1 MKKNL
6 LLVISVLSLF
16 SCSPSVQKGQFTV
29 SGELKNAPDQKIYLE
44 ELYFSQKDPAVL
56 DTAEIKNGK
65 FSLTALAPEEGL
77 YRLRLEKS
85 QAAFILIN
93 DQPVIPFSADLN
105 TLSLDNTKFNTPANY
120 LLRSFMVAI
129 EGKRKGLEDKAAL
142 LQQYKNPLPSDSG
155 YLVLQKDFAE
165 KQTDF
170 QQYTLRYLDTTS
182 NAIMALF
189 SLGYTRNIE
198 PEKIE
203 ITIGGLVKR
212 FPTNQAIATIVA
224 QYNQMIAQNKSKPKV
239 GGMAPEI
246 TMADTSG
253 KPFSLSMLRG
263 KYVLV
268 DFWASWCGPCRGE
281 NPNVVKAYNLFKD
294 KNFTV
299 LGVSLDKEK
308 TDWIKAIGDDKLTWY
323 HISDLKYW
331 SSAAV
336 ALYGFEGIPYNVLVD
351 PQGKIIATNLREND
365 LEMKL
370 GELMK

>member
-6 LLVISVLSLF
+6 TLLTSIVILF
-16 SCSPSVQKGQFTV
+16 SCSPSVQKGQFTI
-29 SGELKNAPDQKIYLE
+29 SGELKNAPDQQVYLE

-56 DTAEIKNGK
+56 DTAEIKNGQ
-65 FSLTALAPEEGL
+65 FSLTALATEEGL

-85 QAAFILIN
+85 QAAFIFIN
-93 DQPVIPFSADLN
+93 DQPTIPFSADFN
-105 TLSLDNTKFNTPANY
+105 TISLDNTKFNTPANY
-120 LLRSFMVAI
+120 LLRTFMVVI

-203 ITIGGLVKR
+203 TTVAGLAKR

-224 QYNQMIAQNKSKPKV
+224 QYNQIIAQNKSKPKD

-246 TMADTSG
+246 TMADTNG

-281 NPNVVKAYNLFKD
+281 NPNVVKAYNQFKD

-308 TDWIKAIGDDKLTWY
+308 TAWIKAIEEDKLDWY

-331 SSAAV
+331 NSAAV
-336 ALYGFEGIPYNVLVD
+336 ALYGFDGIPYNVLVD
-351 PQGKIIATNLREND
+351 PQGKIIGTNLRGTD
-365 LEMKL
+365 LEIKL
-370 GELMK
+370 GEMIK

>member
-6 LLVISVLSLF
+6 FLVISVLSLF
-16 SCSPSVQKGQFTV
+16 SCSSSVQKGQFTV
-29 SGELKNAPDQKIYLE
+29 SGELKNTPDQQVYLE

-56 DTAEIKNGK
+56 DTAEIKNGQ
-65 FSLTALAPEEGL
+65 FSLTALATEEGL

-85 QAAFILIN
+85 QAAFIFIN
-93 DQPVIPFSADLN
+93 DQPTIPFSADLN
-105 TLSLDNTKFNTPANY
+105 TLSLDNTRFNTPANY

-142 LQQYKNPLPSDSG
+142 LQQYKNPLPSDST

-165 KQTDF
+165 KQADF

-189 SLGYTRNIE
+189 SLGYARNIE

-203 ITIGGLVKR
+203 ITIGGLAKR
-212 FPTNQAIATIVA
+212 FPANQAIATIVA
-224 QYNQMIAQNKSKPKV
+224 QYNQMIAQNKSKPKD

-246 TMADTSG
+246 TMADTNG

-263 KYVLV
+263 KYVLI

-299 LGVSLDKEK
+299 LGVSLDKDK
-308 TDWIKAIGDDKLTWY
+308 ASWIKAIEEDKLAWQ

-331 SSAAV
+331 NSAAV

-351 PQGKIIATNLREND
+351 PQGKIIATNLRGSD

-370 GELMK
+370 GELIK

>member
-16 SCSPSVQKGQFTV
+16 SCRPSVQKGQFTV

-65 FSLTALAPEEGL
+65 FSLNALAPEEGL

-105 TLSLDNTKFNTPANY
+105 TLTLDNTKFNTPANY

-253 KPFSLSMLRG
+253 KQFSLSMLRG

>member
-6 LLVISVLSLF
+6 YLVISVLSLF

-29 SGELKNAPDQKIYLE
+29 SGELKNAPDQQVYLE

-65 FSLTALAPEEGL
+65 FSLTAVAPEEGL

-85 QAAFILIN
+85 QTAFIFIN
-93 DQPVIPFSADLN
+93 DQPAIPFSADLN
-105 TLSLDNTKFNTPANY
+105 TLSLDNAKFNTPANY
-120 LLRSFMVAI
+120 LLRTFMVVI
-129 EGKRKGLEDKAAL
+129 EGKRKWLEEKAAL

-165 KQTDF
+165 KQADF

-189 SLGYTRNIE
+189 SLGYARNIE

-203 ITIGGLVKR
+203 ITIGGLAKR

-224 QYNQMIAQNKSKPKV
+224 QYNQMIAQNKSKPKA

-263 KYVLV
+263 KYVLI

-308 TDWIKAIGDDKLTWY
+308 ASWVKAIQEDQLTWY

-351 PQGKIIATNLREND
+351 PQGKIIASNLRGSD

-370 GELMK
+370 GELIK

>member
-6 LLVISVLSLF
+6 TLLTSIVILF
-16 SCSPSVQKGQFTV
+16 SCSPSVQKGQFTI
-29 SGELKNAPDQKIYLE
+29 SGELKNAPDQQVYLE

-85 QAAFILIN
+85 QTAFIFIN
-93 DQPVIPFSADLN
+93 DQPTIPFSADFN
-105 TLSLDNTKFNTPANY
+105 TISLDNTKFNTPANY
-120 LLRSFMVAI
+120 LLRTFMVVI

-203 ITIGGLVKR
+203 TTVAGLAKR

-224 QYNQMIAQNKSKPKV
+224 QYNQIIAQNKSKPKD

-246 TMADTSG
+246 TMADTNG

-281 NPNVVKAYNLFKD
+281 NPNVVKAYNQFKD

-308 TDWIKAIGDDKLTWY
+308 TAWIKAIEEDKLDWY

-331 SSAAV
+331 NSAAV
-336 ALYGFEGIPYNVLVD
+336 ALYGFDGIPYNVLVD
-351 PQGKIIATNLREND
+351 PQGKIIGTNLRGTD
-365 LEMKL
+365 LEIKL
-370 GELMK
+370 GEMIK

>member
-6 LLVISVLSLF
+6 TLVISALILF

-29 SGELKNAPDQKIYLE
+29 SGELKNAPDQQVYLE

-56 DTAEIKNGK
+56 DTAEIKNGQ
-65 FSLTALAPEEGL
+65 FSLTALATEEGL

-85 QAAFILIN
+85 QAAFIFIN
-93 DQPVIPFSADLN
+93 DQPTIPFSADLN
-105 TLSLDNTKFNTPANY
+105 TLSLDNSKFNSPANY

-129 EGKRKGLEDKAAL
+129 EGKRKELEDKAAL

-203 ITIGGLVKR
+203 TTVAGLAKR
-212 FPTNQAIATIVA
+212 FPTNQAIATIVE
-224 QYNQMIAQNKSKPKV
+224 QYNQIIAQNKSKPKD

-263 KYVLV
+263 KYVLI

-281 NPNVVKAYNLFKD
+281 NPNVVNAYNLFKD

-308 TDWIKAIGDDKLTWY
+308 TAWVKAIEEDKLTWH

-351 PQGKIIATNLREND
+351 PQGKIIASNLRGND

-370 GELMK
+370 GELIK

>member
-6 LLVISVLSLF
+6 YLVISVLSLF

-29 SGELKNAPDQKIYLE
+29 SGELKNAPDQQVYLE

-65 FSLTALAPEEGL
+65 FSLTAVAPEEGL

-85 QAAFILIN
+85 QTAFIFIN
-93 DQPVIPFSADLN
+93 DQPAIPFSADLN
-105 TLSLDNTKFNTPANY
+105 TLSLDNAKFNTPANY
-120 LLRSFMVAI
+120 LLRTFMVVI
-129 EGKRKGLEDKAAL
+129 EGKRKGLEEKAAL
-142 LQQYKNPLPSDSG
+142 LQQYKNPLPSDSS

-165 KQTDF
+165 KQADF

-189 SLGYTRNIE
+189 SLGYARNIE

-203 ITIGGLVKR
+203 ITIGGLAKR

-224 QYNQMIAQNKSKPKV
+224 QYNQMIAQNKSKPKA

-263 KYVLV
+263 KYVLI

-308 TDWIKAIGDDKLTWY
+308 ASWVKAIQEDQLTWY

-351 PQGKIIATNLREND
+351 PQGKIIASNLRGSD

-370 GELMK
+370 GELIK

>member
-1 MKKNL
+1 MKKILVL
-6 LLVISVLSLF
+6 LTSLVFLF
-16 SCSPSVQKGQFTV
+16 SCSPSVQKCQFTV
-29 SGELKNAPDQKIYLE
+29 TGELKNTPDQQIYLE

-85 QAAFILIN
+85 QAAFIFIN
-93 DQPVIPFSADLN
+93 DQPSIPFSADLN
-105 TLSLDNTKFNTPANY
+105 SLSIENAKFSTRANY
-120 LLRSFMVAI
+120 LLRTFMVDI
-129 EGKRKGLEDKAAL
+129 EKQRKELEDKASI
-142 LQQYKNPLPSDSG
+142 LQQYKNPLPSDSM
-155 YLVLQKDFAE
+155 YLAMQGDIVS
-165 KQTDF
+165 KQAKF
-170 QQYTLRYLDTTS
+170 QQSILRYLDTTS
-182 NAIMALF
+182 NAVMALF
-189 SLGYTRNIE
+189 SLGYTRDIE

-203 ITIGGLVKR
+203 MAIGGLTKR

-224 QYNQMIAQNKSKPKV
+224 QYKQLIAQNKSLPKV

-246 TMADTSG
+246 TMVDTSG

-281 NPNVVKAYNLFKD
+281 NPNVVKAYNEFKN

-308 TDWIKAIGDDKLTWY
+308 AQWTKAIVEDNLTWY

-336 ALYGFEGIPYNVLVD
+336 PLYGIEGIPYNVLVD

-365 LEMKL
+365 LHIKL
-370 GELMK
+370 QELIK

>member
-6 LLVISVLSLF
+6 TLLTSIVILF
-16 SCSPSVQKGQFTV
+16 SCSPSVQKGQFTI
-29 SGELKNAPDQKIYLE
+29 SGELKNAPDQQVYLE

-85 QAAFILIN
+85 QAAFIFIN
-93 DQPVIPFSADLN
+93 DQPTIPFSADFN
-105 TLSLDNTKFNTPANY
+105 TISLDNTKFNTPANY
-120 LLRSFMVAI
+120 LLRTFMVVI

-203 ITIGGLVKR
+203 TTVAGLAKR

-224 QYNQMIAQNKSKPKV
+224 QYNQIIAQNKSKPKD

-246 TMADTSG
+246 TMADTNG

-281 NPNVVKAYNLFKD
+281 NPNVVKAFNQFKD

-308 TDWIKAIGDDKLTWY
+308 TAWIKAIEEDKLDWY

-331 SSAAV
+331 NSAAV
-336 ALYGFEGIPYNVLVD
+336 ALYGFDGIPYNVLVD
-351 PQGKIIATNLREND
+351 PQGKIIGTNLRGTD
-365 LEMKL
+365 LEIKL
-370 GELMK
+370 GEMIK

>member
-6 LLVISVLSLF
+6 FLVISVLSLF

-29 SGELKNAPDQKIYLE
+29 SGELKNAPDQQVYLE

-65 FSLTALAPEEGL
+65 FSLTAVAPEEGL

-85 QAAFILIN
+85 QTAFIFIN
-93 DQPVIPFSADLN
+93 DQPAIPFSADLN
-105 TLSLDNTKFNTPANY
+105 TLSLDNAKFNTPANY
-120 LLRSFMVAI
+120 LLRTFMVVI
-129 EGKRKGLEDKAAL
+129 EGKRKGLEEKAAL

-165 KQTDF
+165 KQADF

-189 SLGYTRNIE
+189 SLGYARNIE

-203 ITIGGLVKR
+203 ITIGGLAKR

-224 QYNQMIAQNKSKPKV
+224 QYNQMIAQNKSKPKA

-263 KYVLV
+263 KYVLI

-308 TDWIKAIGDDKLTWY
+308 ASWVKAIQEDQLTWY

-351 PQGKIIATNLREND
+351 PQGKIIASNLRGSD

-370 GELMK
+370 GELIK

>member
-6 LLVISVLSLF
+6 VLLTSLVFLF

-29 SGELKNAPDQKIYLE
+29 TGELKNTPDQQIYLE

-85 QAAFILIN
+85 QAAFIFIN
-93 DQPVIPFSADLN
+93 DQSSIPFSADLN
-105 TLSLDNTKFNTPANY
+105 SLSIENAKFSTRANY
-120 LLRSFMVAI
+120 LLRTFMVDI
-129 EGKRKGLEDKAAL
+129 EKQRKELEDKASI
-142 LQQYKNPLPSDSG
+142 LQQYKNPLPSDSM
-155 YLVLQKDFAE
+155 YLAMQGDIVS
-165 KQTDF
+165 KQAKF
-170 QQYTLRYLDTTS
+170 QQSILRYLDTTS
-182 NAIMALF
+182 NAVMALF
-189 SLGYTRNIE
+189 SLGYTRDIE

-203 ITIGGLVKR
+203 MAIGGLTKR

-224 QYNQMIAQNKSKPKV
+224 QYKQLIAQNKSLPKV

-246 TMADTSG
+246 TMVDTSG

-281 NPNVVKAYNLFKD
+281 NPNVVKAYNEFKN

-308 TDWIKAIGDDKLTWY
+308 AQWTKAIVEDNLTWY

-336 ALYGFEGIPYNVLVD
+336 PLYGIEGIPYNVLVD

-365 LEMKL
+365 LHIKL
-370 GELMK
+370 QELIK

>member
-6 LLVISVLSLF
+6 TLVISALILF

-29 SGELKNAPDQKIYLE
+29 SGELKNAPDQQVYLE

-56 DTAEIKNGK
+56 DTAEIKNGQ
-65 FSLTALAPEEGL
+65 FSLTALATEEGL

-85 QAAFILIN
+85 QAAFIFIN
-93 DQPVIPFSADLN
+93 DQPTIPFSADLK
-105 TLSLDNTKFNTPANY
+105 TLSLDNSKFNSPANY

-203 ITIGGLVKR
+203 TTVAGLAKR
-212 FPTNQAIATIVA
+212 FPTNQAIATIVE
-224 QYNQMIAQNKSKPKV
+224 QYNQIIAQNKSKPKD

-263 KYVLV
+263 KYVLI

-281 NPNVVKAYNLFKD
+281 NPNVVNAYNLFKD

-299 LGVSLDKEK
+299 LGVSLGKEN
-308 TDWIKAIGDDKLTWY
+308 TAWVKAIEEDKLTWH

-351 PQGKIIATNLREND
+351 PQGKIIASNLRGND

-370 GELMK
+370 GELIK